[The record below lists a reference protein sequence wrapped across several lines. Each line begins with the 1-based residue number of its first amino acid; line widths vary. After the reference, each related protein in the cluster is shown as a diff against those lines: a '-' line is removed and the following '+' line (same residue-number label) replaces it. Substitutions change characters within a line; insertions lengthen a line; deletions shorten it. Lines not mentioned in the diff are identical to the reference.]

1 MKELINSR
9 IKKYFGT
16 QKKFCAFQKYHFRGH
31 SRKIKHIENSIR
43 NINKFLNP
51 LKLKVEIIP
60 TNYDNSIYFRDT
72 LIDVNYDYT
81 PESIGDNLTPSFP
94 AHYDLKGLYINGVD
108 VFTLLD
114 EHLEEI
120 ETILNQTL

>member
-9 IKKYFGT
+9 IKEYFGT

-31 SRKIKHIENSIR
+31 SRKIKRIENSIR

-94 AHYDLKGLYINGVD
+94 AHYDLKGLYIKGVD

-120 ETILNQTL
+120 ETKLNQTL